1 MPSNSQKKAEQLEL
15 CVSLLEELMKQIL
28 LLSKNLRNLGLL
40 ENISIFP
47 LKVRKVYQTLKI
59 ANRVFSKRNMEYY
72 KFLILL

>member
-1 MPSNSQKKAEQLEL
+1 MPSNSQRKAEPLEL

-28 LLSKNLRNLGLL
+28 LLSKNLRNLELL

-47 LKVRKVYQTLKI
+47 LKVRRAYQILKI
-59 ANRVFSKRNMEYY
+59 ANRVFLKRNMEYY